1 MMLTRNIIFHTLGI
15 SQQDYIK
22 KYILPVLI
30 FVFAFPIIF
39 LLALPDTSGNLMLVI
54 VWSPVLILLL
64 VIMYPLINIESKKK
78 EIDNS
83 LHYYITHMGV
93 LATTQMSRIEILH
106 HLSKNEAYGY
116 LATETERIYALV
128 TYWNLSFPVACS
140 FIAKR
145 TPSVLFSD
153 FLDRMAHAIHAG
165 EKFEDFVITEQ
176 TVVMNDFVTMYKE
189 ALNSTDM
196 IKELFV
202 SMSLSLI
209 FLVSFS
215 IIMPIITGF
224 DTKFMVTGAII
235 LYLVVELVILMYT
248 RTKVPTDRIWH
259 TLEIETKADQRI
271 KWSMPVSLM
280 LCMIVSSI
288 LIVFSNLPV
297 TILFASSLTPL
308 LITGIIAQKE
318 ENKIKRFDENF
329 GAFIRSLGGMSGAR
343 SGLILES
350 LRVLVTHD
358 FGPLS
363 DNIKRLYRRL
373 NLQIKTQK
381 AWEHFAAGTGSNLI
395 ERFAT
400 MFVEGTNLG
409 GKPDIIGNII
419 SINFMEI
426 LSMRK
431 LRYSSA
437 SGLVGILYG
446 MTLGLAVTMFLSIS
460 IIAMLS
466 KLFSNTR
473 IPDIDIG
480 LSIHTVINTDI
491 GLLTTMI
498 MFMMVGHAFI
508 SASLIRVIDGGHFF
522 NTYNHM
528 VGLVWVSALA
538 AEATI
543 RGMVPLLGV

>member
-1 MMLTRNIIFHTLGI
+1 MMLNRNIIFHTLGI
-15 SQQDYIK
+15 PQKDYIK
-22 KYILPVLI
+22 KYVIPVLI
-30 FVFAFPIIF
+30 FMFLFPVIV
-39 LLALPDTSGNLMLVI
+39 LLGAPDISGDTMLV
-54 VWSPVLILLL
+54 VLWSPLILLFL
-64 VIMYPLINIESKKK
+64 VILYPFINIESKRK

-153 FLDRMAHAIHAG
+153 FLDRLAHAIHAG
-165 EKFEDFVITEQ
+165 AKFDEFVIAEQ

-189 ALNSTDM
+189 ALHSTDV

-215 IIMPIITGF
+215 IIMPIITGL
-224 DTKFMVTGAII
+224 DTKLMVTGAII
-235 LYLVVELVILMYT
+235 MYLVVEIVILMYT

-259 TLEIETKADQRI
+259 TLEIETKADQMI

-288 LIVFSNLPV
+288 LILFSDLPV

-308 LITGIIAQKE
+308 LITGIIAQRE
-318 ENKIKRFDENF
+318 ENKIKRYDENF
-329 GAFIRSLGGMSGAR
+329 GAFIRSLGSMSGAR

-363 DNIKRLYRRL
+363 DNIKRLYKRL
-373 NLQIKTQK
+373 KLQIKTMK

-409 GKPDIIGNII
+409 GKPDVIGNII
-419 SINFMEI
+419 SMNFMEI

-437 SGLVGILYG
+437 GGLVGILYG
-446 MTLGLAVTMFLSIS
+446 MTIGLAVTMFLSIS
-460 IIAMLS
+460 IIAMLA
-466 KLFSNTR
+466 KLFSSTKM
-473 IPDIDIG
+473 PDMDIG
-480 LSIHTVINTDI
+480 LSINTVINTDV

-498 MFMMVGHAFI
+498 MFMMVGHSFI
-508 SASLIRVIDGGHFF
+508 SASLIRIIDGGHHF
-522 NTYNHM
+522 NTYVHL

-538 AEATI
+538 AEVTM
-543 RGMVPLLGV
+543 RGMIPLLGI

>member
-1 MMLTRNIIFHTLGI
+1 MLNRNIIFHTLGI
-15 SQQDYIK
+15 PQKDYIK
-22 KYILPVLI
+22 KYVIPVLI
-30 FVFAFPIIF
+30 FMFLFPVIV
-39 LLALPDTSGNLMLVI
+39 LLGAPDISGDTMLV
-54 VWSPVLILLL
+54 VLWSPLILLFL
-64 VIMYPLINIESKKK
+64 VILYPFINIESKRK

-153 FLDRMAHAIHAG
+153 FLDRLAHAIHAG
-165 EKFEDFVITEQ
+165 AKFDEFVIAEQ

-189 ALNSTDM
+189 ALHSTDV

-215 IIMPIITGF
+215 IIMPIITGL
-224 DTKFMVTGAII
+224 DTKLMVTGAII
-235 LYLVVELVILMYT
+235 MYLVVEIVILMYT

-259 TLEIETKADQRI
+259 TLEIETKADQMI

-288 LIVFSNLPV
+288 LILFSDLPV

-308 LITGIIAQKE
+308 LITGIIAQRE
-318 ENKIKRFDENF
+318 ENKIKRYDENF
-329 GAFIRSLGGMSGAR
+329 GAFIRSLGSMSGAR

-363 DNIKRLYRRL
+363 DNIKRLYKRL
-373 NLQIKTQK
+373 KLQIKTMK

-409 GKPDIIGNII
+409 GKPDVIGNII
-419 SINFMEI
+419 SMNFMEI

-437 SGLVGILYG
+437 GGLVGILYG
-446 MTLGLAVTMFLSIS
+446 MTIGLAVTMFLSIS
-460 IIAMLS
+460 IIAMLA
-466 KLFSNTR
+466 KLFSSTKM
-473 IPDIDIG
+473 PDMDIG
-480 LSIHTVINTDI
+480 LSINTVINTDV

-498 MFMMVGHAFI
+498 MFMMVGHSFI
-508 SASLIRVIDGGHFF
+508 SASLIRIIDGGHHF
-522 NTYNHM
+522 NTYVHL

-538 AEATI
+538 AEVTM
-543 RGMVPLLGV
+543 RGMIPLLGI

>member
-1 MMLTRNIIFHTLGI
+1 MLNRNIIFHTLGI
-15 SQQDYIK
+15 PQKDYIK
-22 KYILPVLI
+22 KYVIPVLI
-30 FVFAFPIIF
+30 FMFVFPVIV
-39 LLALPDTSGNLMLVI
+39 LLGAPDISGDTMLV
-54 VWSPVLILLL
+54 VLWSPLILLFL
-64 VIMYPLINIESKKK
+64 VILYPFINIESKRK

-153 FLDRMAHAIHAG
+153 FLDRLAHAIHAG
-165 EKFEDFVITEQ
+165 AKFDEFVIAEQ

-189 ALNSTDM
+189 ALHSTDV

-215 IIMPIITGF
+215 IIMPIITGL
-224 DTKFMVTGAII
+224 DTKLMVTGAII
-235 LYLVVELVILMYT
+235 MYLVVEIVILMYT

-259 TLEIETKADQRI
+259 TLEIETKADQMI

-280 LCMIVSSI
+280 LCMIVSSVLI
-288 LIVFSNLPV
+288 LFSDLPV

-308 LITGIIAQKE
+308 LITGIIAQRE
-318 ENKIKRFDENF
+318 ENKIKRYDENF
-329 GAFIRSLGGMSGAR
+329 GAFIRSLGSMSGAR

-363 DNIKRLYRRL
+363 DNIKRLYKRL
-373 NLQIKTQK
+373 KLQIKTMK

-409 GKPDIIGNII
+409 GKPDVIGNII
-419 SINFMEI
+419 SMNFMEI

-437 SGLVGILYG
+437 GGLVGILYG
-446 MTLGLAVTMFLSIS
+446 MTIGLAVTMFLSIS
-460 IIAMLS
+460 IIAMLA
-466 KLFSNTR
+466 KLFSSTKM
-473 IPDIDIG
+473 PDMDIG
-480 LSIHTVINTDI
+480 LSINTVINTDV

-498 MFMMVGHAFI
+498 MFMMVGHSFI
-508 SASLIRVIDGGHFF
+508 SASLIRIIDGGHHF
-522 NTYNHM
+522 NTYVHL

-538 AEATI
+538 AEVTM
-543 RGMVPLLGV
+543 RGMIPLLGI

>member
-1 MMLTRNIIFHTLGI
+1 MMLNRNIIFHTLGI
-15 SQQDYIK
+15 PQKDYIK
-22 KYILPVLI
+22 KYVIPVLI
-30 FVFAFPIIF
+30 FMFVFPVIV
-39 LLALPDTSGNLMLVI
+39 LLGAPDISGDTMLV
-54 VWSPVLILLL
+54 VLWSPLILLFL
-64 VIMYPLINIESKKK
+64 VILYPFINIESKRK

-153 FLDRMAHAIHAG
+153 FLDRLAHAIHAG
-165 EKFEDFVITEQ
+165 AKFDEFVIAEQ

-189 ALNSTDM
+189 ALHSTDV

-215 IIMPIITGF
+215 IIMPIITGL
-224 DTKFMVTGAII
+224 DTKLMVTGAII
-235 LYLVVELVILMYT
+235 MYLVVEIVILMYT

-259 TLEIETKADQRI
+259 TLEIETKADQMI

-280 LCMIVSSI
+280 LCMIVSSVLI
-288 LIVFSNLPV
+288 LFSDLPV

-308 LITGIIAQKE
+308 LITGIIAQRE
-318 ENKIKRFDENF
+318 ENKIKRYDENF
-329 GAFIRSLGGMSGAR
+329 GAFIRSLGSMSGAR

-363 DNIKRLYRRL
+363 DNIKRLYKRL
-373 NLQIKTQK
+373 KLQIKTMK

-409 GKPDIIGNII
+409 GKPDVIGNII
-419 SINFMEI
+419 SMNFMEI

-437 SGLVGILYG
+437 GGLVGILYG
-446 MTLGLAVTMFLSIS
+446 MTIGLAVTMFLSIS
-460 IIAMLS
+460 IIAMLA
-466 KLFSNTR
+466 KLFSSTKM
-473 IPDIDIG
+473 PDMDIG
-480 LSIHTVINTDI
+480 LSINTVINTDV

-498 MFMMVGHAFI
+498 MFMMVGHSFI
-508 SASLIRVIDGGHFF
+508 SASLIRIIDGGHHF
-522 NTYNHM
+522 NTYVHL

-538 AEATI
+538 AEVTM
-543 RGMVPLLGV
+543 RGMIPLLGI